1 MFQGLVENN
10 LSLNFYLILCV
21 SILLSVFNY
30 CGPDKY
36 NINLTVIEKYAM
48 HREYTKQAQYN
59 LCYGTF

>member
-48 HREYTKQAQYN
+48 LN
-59 LCYGTF
+59 IVVSV